1 MRLKCFPRKWFY
13 LTRTRIQNSASLSA
27 NPRFYLIIHGPL
39 NTPRRNSDKINI
51 PQCSNKLKCIIYSET
66 NTSLFVKYVASCLLH
81 RIMQHDTD
89 LTLANIIFIPFFCQ
103 YKLSPDKHR
112 IIVLVSWLFLSR
124 YWQCQ
129 YYQYYCQN
137 YPGSVL
143 LLPIAACCWIGEN
156 LVCSDFCVP
165 LLLSA
170 RVRLPNHG

>member
-1 MRLKCFPRKWFY
+1 MFTASHY
-13 LTRTRIQNSASLSA
+13 LAW
-27 NPRFYLIIHGPL
+27 
-39 NTPRRNSDKINI
+39 
-51 PQCSNKLKCIIYSET
+51 
-66 NTSLFVKYVASCLLH
+66 
-81 RIMQHDTD
+81 HDTD

-112 IIVLVSWLFLSR
+112 IIVLVSWLFLPR
-124 YWQCQ
+124 YWHCQ

-170 RVRLPNHG
+170 RVRLPNHGYKRNLLTKIQKKVLMDLFVVFENYEGMFFLC